1 MEGVDYS
8 WSRPDPEGL
17 YKAGKRFAC
26 RYLSFDPAKNLTRAE
41 ADRLNAAGLLVV
53 YNWEAT
59 AGGVLGGRAV
69 GLAHAREARRL
80 IAVLGTPVA
89 PVYFSCDVNVTPTQI
104 RGPVQDYYRACAEVL
119 GASMVGLYGEYDL
132 IEAARSW
139 PHVSWYWQTAATA
152 WSPAGRPHPD
162 AHITQYRNGVA
173 LAGGQV
179 DLNRTRDDNFGGWTM
194 ADVDLNLDQKIPLP
208 AWAKT
213 AWPDDPTVQ
222 DGTIEVGTALASGW
236 AHTRRTDDET
246 SRLERDLAAVK
257 QSVSDLEAKIDAL
270 IAAHGGTAGPARVS
284 FTGTA
289 VLGAGADATDPTP

>member
-17 YKAGKRFAC
+17 YRAGKRFAC
-26 RYLSFDPAKNLTRAE
+26 RYLSFDRAKNLTRAE

-59 AGGVLGGRAV
+59 AGGVLGGWTA

-80 IAVLGTPVA
+80 ITEMGTPVA
-89 PVYFSCDVNVTPTQI
+89 PVYFSCDVNVTPTQV

-119 GASMVGLYGEYDL
+119 GGAMVGLYGEYDL
-132 IEAARSW
+132 IEAARLW

-152 WSPAGRPHPD
+152 WSPAGRFHPA

-179 DLNRTRDDNFGGWTM
+179 DLDRTADDDFGGWTM

-208 AWAKT
+208 AWAKN

-222 DGTIEVGTALASGW
+222 DGTVELGTALASGW
-236 AHTRRTDDET
+236 AHGRRTDDET
-246 SRLERDLAAVK
+246 TRIEKSVDVLR

-270 IAAHGGTAGPARVS
+270 IAAHGGTAGPAQVS
-284 FTGTA
+284 FTGIVT
-289 VLGAGADATDPTP
+289 LGATADGGTP